1 MNPFR
6 NMTYS
11 QSISY
16 IADKFADREG
26 VVFRDQRFTYADI
39 KREIDSASARYASLG
54 LKPGDKVAILLPN
67 RPEFIWCWLGAS
79 QMGLVA
85 VMINTRL
92 RQEELSYQLAQSD
105 TRAVIIPGEGAFRD
119 FLAELSELAPGIR
132 DGEPGA
138 LGSEKLPELSYVLVV
153 DDFDPQ
159 YKGALSWQ
167 GLASGDL
174 PMPEMEA
181 DPNAAGLISYSSGT
195 TALPK
200 GAMITHCVWRKAYD
214 IGDRVDMTPEDCLY
228 MAIPMFGSMAILNG
242 VLPYLA
248 RGAKLVIGEQFD
260 AEKCLAAVEKEKV
273 TAMHLLPPT
282 VKQLIECPNFDKY
295 DRSSLKISYTL
306 SIDPDILDAV
316 ADVIGIPGV
325 MTGYGLTETTTVATR
340 NRWDDPREIRHT
352 TQGWAL
358 PDVEIKIVDP
368 ETFKEL
374 PDNEPGEIW
383 VRGYCVMLGYYKKP
397 AETEAAIRP
406 DGWFRTGDMGKMDS
420 TGRIQFLGRLGDG
433 YKSRGFNVS
442 PEEVEFTINQHPS
455 VYAAAVIGVPDP
467 VAEKIG
473 AAFVIKRKGCE
484 LDEQTLLDF
493 LKPKLSGYKMPKY
506 VFFVDE
512 LPLTPGTGKVQ
523 KFKLR
528 EIAAEL
534 LELES
539 FSAKRA

>member
-6 NMTYS
+6 DMTYS
-11 QSISY
+11 QSISL
-16 IADKFADREG
+16 IAKKFGPRDA
-26 VVFRDQRFTYADI
+26 VIFRDQRFTYDDV
-39 KREIDSASARYASLG
+39 KREVDSASARFASLG

-85 VMINTRL
+85 VMVNTRL
-92 RQEELSYQLAQSD
+92 RQDELSYQLAQSD
-105 TRAVIIPGEGAFRD
+105 TRAVVIPGEGAFRD
-119 FLAELSELAPGIR
+119 FLDELSEMAPAIR
-132 DGEPGA
+132 SGRPGH
-138 LGSEKLPELSYVLVV
+138 LGSDKLPELSYVLVV
-153 DDFDPQ
+153 DPFESQ
-159 YKGALSWQ
+159 YEGALEWSK
-167 GLASGDL
+167 LAASDL
-174 PMPEMEA
+174 PLPSMED
-181 DPNAAGLISYSSGT
+181 DPGVASLISYSSGT

-214 IGDRVDMTPEDCLY
+214 IGCRVDMTEDDCLY

-242 VLPYLA
+242 VLPYLS

-260 AEKCLAAVEKEKV
+260 ADKCLTAVEKEKV

-282 VKQLIECPNFDKY
+282 VKQIVECPNLDKY

-306 SIDPDILDAV
+306 SIDPDILNAV

-340 NRWDDPREIRHT
+340 NRWDDPRDIRHT

-358 PDVEIKIVDP
+358 PDVEIMIVDP
-368 ETFKEL
+368 ETLDEQ
-374 PDNEPGEIW
+374 PCGEPGEIW
-383 VRGYCVMLGYYKKP
+383 VRSYCVMIGYYKKP
-397 AETEAAIRP
+397 KETEAAIRP
-406 DGWFRTGDMGKMDS
+406 DGWFRTGDMGKLDN
-420 TGRIQFLGRLGDG
+420 TGRIQFMGRLGDG

-442 PEEVEFTINQHPS
+442 PEEVEYAINQHPA

-473 AAFVIKRKGCE
+473 AAFVIKRNDME
-484 LDEQTLLDF
+484 LNEQALLDY

-534 LELES
+534 LNIES
-539 FSAKRA
+539 FSIKRA

>member
-1 MNPFR
+1 MNPFL

-11 QSISY
+11 QSIAY
-16 IADKFADREG
+16 IADKFRDREA
-26 VVFRDQRFTYADI
+26 VVYRDQRFTYADI
-39 KREIDSASARYASLG
+39 KREIDLASARFASLG

-67 RPEFIWCWLGAS
+67 RPEFIWSWLGAS

-92 RQEELSYQLAQSD
+92 RQDELSYQLAQSD
-105 TRAVIIPGEGAFRD
+105 TRAVIIPGEGAFRN
-119 FLAELSELAPGIR
+119 FLDELSELAPAIR
-132 DGEPGA
+132 SGVPGE
-138 LGSEKLPELSYVLVV
+138 LGSETLPALSYVLVV

-159 YKGALSWQ
+159 YKGALAWSS
-167 GLASGDL
+167 LAENDA
-174 PMPEMEA
+174 PMPEMESNPETA
-181 DPNAAGLISYSSGT
+181 SLISYSSGT

-200 GAMITHCVWRKAYD
+200 GAMISHCVWRKAYD
-214 IGDRVDMTPEDCLY
+214 IGDRVDMTVDDCLY

-260 AEKCLAAVEKEKV
+260 ADKCLAAVEKEKV
-273 TAMHLLPPT
+273 TAIHLLPPT
-282 VKQLIECPNFDKY
+282 VKQIVECPNFNKY

-306 SIDPDILDAV
+306 SIDPYILDTV

-358 PDVEIKIVDP
+358 PDVEIKVVNP
-368 ETFKEL
+368 ETLEEL
-374 PDNEPGEIW
+374 PANEPGELW

-397 AETEAAIRP
+397 KETEAAIRP

-420 TGRIQFLGRLGDG
+420 TGRVQFLGRLGDG

-442 PEEVEFTINQHPS
+442 PEEVEFAINQHPS

-473 AAFVIKRKGCE
+473 AAFIIKRKNTD
-484 LDEQTLLDF
+484 LDEKTLLDF

-506 VFFVDE
+506 VFFVDD

-528 EIAAEL
+528 ELAADL
-534 LELES
+534 LELEK

>member
-1 MNPFR
+1 MNPFL

-11 QSISY
+11 QSIAY
-16 IADKFADREG
+16 IADKFRDREA
-26 VVFRDQRFTYADI
+26 VVYRDQRFTYADI
-39 KREIDSASARYASLG
+39 KREIDLASARFASLG

-67 RPEFIWCWLGAS
+67 RPEFIWSWLGAS

-92 RQEELSYQLAQSD
+92 RQDELSYQLAQSD
-105 TRAVIIPGEGAFRD
+105 TRAVIIPGEGAFRN
-119 FLAELSELAPGIR
+119 FLDELSELAPAIR
-132 DGEPGA
+132 SGVPGE
-138 LGSEKLPELSYVLVV
+138 LGSETLPALSYVLVV

-159 YKGALSWQ
+159 YKGALAWSS
-167 GLASGDL
+167 LAENDA
-174 PMPEMEA
+174 PMPEMESNPETA
-181 DPNAAGLISYSSGT
+181 SLISYSSGT

-200 GAMITHCVWRKAYD
+200 GAMISHCVWRKAYD
-214 IGDRVDMTPEDCLY
+214 IGVRVDMTVDDCLY

-260 AEKCLAAVEKEKV
+260 ADKCLAAVEKEKV
-273 TAMHLLPPT
+273 TAIHLLPPT
-282 VKQLIECPNFDKY
+282 VKQIVECPNFNKY

-306 SIDPDILDAV
+306 SIDPYILDTV

-358 PDVEIKIVDP
+358 PDVEIKVVNP
-368 ETFKEL
+368 ETLEEL
-374 PDNEPGEIW
+374 PANEPGELW

-397 AETEAAIRP
+397 KETEAAIRP

-420 TGRIQFLGRLGDG
+420 TGRVQFLGRLGDG

-442 PEEVEFTINQHPS
+442 PEEVEFAINQHPS

-473 AAFVIKRKGCE
+473 AAFIIKRKNTD
-484 LDEQTLLDF
+484 LDEKTLLDF

-506 VFFVDE
+506 VFFVDD

-528 EIAAEL
+528 ELAADL
-534 LELES
+534 LELEK

>member
-6 NMTYS
+6 DMTYS
-11 QSISY
+11 QSIAY
-16 IADKFADREG
+16 IADKFMDREA
-26 VVFRDQRFTYADI
+26 VVFRDQRFTYTDI
-39 KREIDSASARYASLG
+39 KREIDHASARFASLG

-67 RPEFIWCWLGAS
+67 RPEFIWSWLGAS

-119 FLAELSELAPGIR
+119 FLDELSVLAPAIR
-132 DGEPGA
+132 DGVPGE
-138 LGSEKLPELSYVLVV
+138 LGSETLPALSYVLVV
-153 DDFDPQ
+153 DDFDSQ
-159 YKGALSWQ
+159 YKGALAWST
-167 GLASGDL
+167 LAENDA
-174 PMPEMEA
+174 PMPEMESN
-181 DPNAAGLISYSSGT
+181 PEAASLISYSSGT

-200 GAMITHCVWRKAYD
+200 GAMISHCVWRKAYD
-214 IGDRVDMTPEDCLY
+214 IGDRVDMTVDDCLY

-260 AEKCLAAVEKEKV
+260 ADKCLAAVEKEKV
-273 TAMHLLPPT
+273 TALHLLPPT
-282 VKQLIECPNFDKY
+282 VKQIVECPNFDKY

-306 SIDPDILDAV
+306 SIDPDILNTV

-358 PDVEIKIVDP
+358 PDVDIKVVNP
-368 ETFKEL
+368 ETFEEL
-374 PDNEPGEIW
+374 PVNEPGELW

-397 AETEAAIRP
+397 NETAAAIRP
-406 DGWFRTGDMGKMDS
+406 DGWFRTGDMGKMDA
-420 TGRIQFLGRLGDG
+420 TGRVQFLGRLGDG

-442 PEEVEFTINQHPS
+442 PEEVEFAINQHPS
-455 VYAAAVIGVPDP
+455 VYGAAVIGVADP

-473 AAFVIKRKGCE
+473 AAFVIRRKNAE
-484 LDEQTLLDF
+484 LDEKTLLDF

-512 LPLTPGTGKVQ
+512 FPLTPGTGKVQ

-528 EIAAEL
+528 EMAAEL
-534 LELES
+534 LDLDNPS
-539 FSAKRA
+539 VKRA

>member
-6 NMTYS
+6 DMTYS
-11 QSISY
+11 QSIAY
-16 IADKFADREG
+16 IADKFRNREA
-26 VVFRDQRFTYADI
+26 VVFRGQRFSYADI

-92 RQEELSYQLAQSD
+92 RQDELSYQLAQSD
-105 TRAVIIPGEGAFRD
+105 TRAVVIPGEGAFRD
-119 FLAELSELAPGIR
+119 FLDELSVLAPAIR
-132 DGEPGA
+132 DGVPGE
-138 LGSEKLPELSYVLVV
+138 LGSETLPALSYVLVV
-153 DDFDPQ
+153 DDFDSQ
-159 YKGALSWQ
+159 YKGALAWSK
-167 GLASGDL
+167 LAENNP
-174 PMPEMEA
+174 PMPEMETNPETA
-181 DPNAAGLISYSSGT
+181 SLISYSSGT

-200 GAMITHCVWRKAYD
+200 GAMISHCVWRKAYD
-214 IGDRVDMTPEDCLY
+214 IGDRVDMTVDDCLY

-260 AEKCLAAVEKEKV
+260 ADTCLAAIEKEKV
-273 TAMHLLPPT
+273 TALHLLPPT
-282 VKQLIECPNFDKY
+282 VKQMIECPNFDKY

-306 SIDPDILDAV
+306 SIDPDILNTV

-358 PDVEIKIVDP
+358 PDVEIKVVDP
-368 ETFKEL
+368 ETLDEL
-374 PDNEPGEIW
+374 PVNEPGELW

-397 AETEAAIRP
+397 KETEAAIRP

-420 TGRIQFLGRLGDG
+420 SGRVQFLGRLGDG

-442 PEEVEFTINQHPS
+442 PEEVEFAINQHPS

-473 AAFVIKRKGCE
+473 AAFIIKRKDSA

-528 EIAAEL
+528 EMAADL
-534 LELES
+534 LKLES
-539 FSAKRA
+539 S

>member
-6 NMTYS
+6 DMTYS
-11 QSISY
+11 QSIAY
-16 IADKFADREG
+16 IADKFRNREA
-26 VVFRDQRFTYADI
+26 VVFRGQRFSYADI

-92 RQEELSYQLAQSD
+92 RQDELSYQLAQSD
-105 TRAVIIPGEGAFRD
+105 TRAVVIPGEGAFRD
-119 FLAELSELAPGIR
+119 FLDELSVLAPAIR
-132 DGEPGA
+132 DGVPGE
-138 LGSEKLPELSYVLVV
+138 LGSETLPALSYVLVV
-153 DDFDPQ
+153 DDFDSQ
-159 YKGALSWQ
+159 YKGALAWSK
-167 GLASGDL
+167 LAENNPL
-174 PMPEMEA
+174 MPEMETNPETA
-181 DPNAAGLISYSSGT
+181 SLISYSSGT

-200 GAMITHCVWRKAYD
+200 GAMISHCVWRKAYD
-214 IGDRVDMTPEDCLY
+214 IGDRVDMTVDDCLY

-260 AEKCLAAVEKEKV
+260 ADTCLAAIEKEKV
-273 TAMHLLPPT
+273 TALHLLPPT
-282 VKQLIECPNFDKY
+282 VKQMIECPNFDKY

-306 SIDPDILDAV
+306 SIDPDILNTV

-358 PDVEIKIVDP
+358 PDVEIKVVDP
-368 ETFKEL
+368 ETLDEL
-374 PDNEPGEIW
+374 PVNEPGELW

-397 AETEAAIRP
+397 KETEAAIRP

-420 TGRIQFLGRLGDG
+420 SGRVQFLGRLGDG

-442 PEEVEFTINQHPS
+442 PEEVEFAINQHPS

-473 AAFVIKRKGCE
+473 AAFIIKRKDSA

-528 EIAAEL
+528 EMAADL
-534 LELES
+534 LKLES
-539 FSAKRA
+539 S

>member
-1 MNPFR
+1 MNPFL
-6 NMTYS
+6 NMTYA
-11 QSISY
+11 QSIAY
-16 IADKFADREG
+16 IADKFGDREA
-26 VVFRDQRFTYADI
+26 VVFRDQRFTYADV

-105 TRAVIIPGEGAFRD
+105 TRAVVIPGEGAFRD
-119 FLAELSELAPGIR
+119 FLDELSALAPAIR
-132 DGEPGA
+132 DGVPGA

-159 YKGALSWQ
+159 YKGALSWSE
-167 GLASGDL
+167 LAVNDL
-174 PMPEMEA
+174 PLPEMEK
-181 DPNAAGLISYSSGT
+181 DPNVAGLISYSSGT

-214 IGDRVDMTPEDCLY
+214 IGDRVDMTSEDCLY

-260 AEKCLAAVEKEKV
+260 ADKCLAAIEREKV

-340 NRWDDPREIRHT
+340 NRWDDSREIRHT

-358 PDVEIKIVDP
+358 PGIEIKVVDP
-368 ETFKEL
+368 ETFEEL
-374 PDNEPGEIW
+374 PHNEPGELW

-397 AETEAAIRP
+397 KETEAAIRP

-442 PEEVEFTINQHPS
+442 PEEVEFTINQHPW
-455 VYAAAVIGVPDP
+455 VYAAAVIGVADP

-473 AAFVIKRKGCE
+473 AAFVVKRKGCE

-506 VFFVDE
+506 VLFVDE

-528 EIAAEL
+528 EMAAEL
-534 LELES
+534 LELEN